1 MRKRLGVILA
11 QPEEH
16 MQRNFMSSFMEE
28 AYKKDFDLCVFSMY
42 QKYQQTDMR
51 NVGDSNI
58 YSLIRYESFAGFV
71 VLLDTL
77 QTPGLD
83 QKILRSLKENFHGPV
98 IIADK
103 ENEFYD
109 YILMDHYTPMKALV
123 NHLIVEHGYRRIAF
137 LGGKE
142 GHPHSLQRLNGF
154 RDAMNEHGIPIR
166 EDWIA
171 HGDYWYDSGKEFAGF
186 LLSHRDD
193 MPEAVACANDYM
205 AIGLASVLSENGL
218 EIPKDIA
225 VIGYD
230 STEEGRTSPFPLTSA
245 KIPSGECG
253 RECFEH
259 LYAAI
264 TNTSAPKHELK
275 PELIIGGS
283 CGCKNFEPAYKKIYR
298 DEWKTDRSSASFYSD
313 FNHITEDMLC
323 QTDYEKFFRVLASY
337 SYQVRPFKKLW
348 LCFNNNFLNP
358 AEFIGENAR
367 RKGYS
372 DRMHMVV
379 QVGDTPADDDPEAV
393 DLNRSFSTSVMIP
406 DLDVEKDYPTTYI
419 FTPLFFE
426 DISFGYAVMNVGAE
440 NHLYNI
446 TYRVW
451 MRNIN
456 LGIRAFY
463 QQKTL
468 VQLISKIKSDQIR
481 DAQTGLYN
489 YRGFHISL
497 KRMCERNI
505 GSHKTLSIFA
515 FDANQLKEVNEAY
528 GRESGDMAIRALASF
543 ISRCTLQDEICCR
556 LSNDEFLIG
565 IINDD
570 CDLRV
575 SQIEESIP
583 KEGLLFYD
591 STGNPHNIQLH
602 YDMIETTLGEMPDL
616 DFLINLTVN
625 AKNNKKKEQRKKEA
639 IGDFS
644 EELLAKCNEVEKILK
659 EGLIT
664 YAFQPIVSSRTGE
677 IYGYEALM
685 RSTGEMHITPQEILK
700 CAEHI
705 NKLYDIEKTTF
716 HGVLNHMEN
725 INDALRGK
733 KIFINSL
740 PAHQLE
746 GADEEE
752 LFARLRMHPDR
763 IVIEFTEG
771 SELDDEILTK
781 REEDCERLG
790 LEIALDDYGS
800 GYSNVNNLLRYNPRY
815 VKIDYMLISGI
826 DSNARKRHFVQS
838 IIGYANQN
846 NIAVLAEGVETMA
859 ELRTVIGLGVD
870 YIQGFYTGR
879 PDLVPVAEIDP
890 EIRSQIRRFSAN
902 RDKQNF
908 LIS

>member
-28 AYKKDFDLCVFSMY
+28 AYKKDFDICIFSMY
-42 QKYQQTDMR
+42 QKYQETGMR

-58 YSLIRYESFAGFV
+58 YSLIQYDSFAGFV

-83 QKILRSLKENFHGPV
+83 EKILKTLKENFNGPV
-98 IIADK
+98 VIADK
-103 ENEFYD
+103 ENDTYE

-123 NHLIVEHGYRRIAF
+123 EHLIVEHGYRRIAF

-142 GHPHSLQRLNGF
+142 GHPHSLQRIRGF
-154 RDAMNEHGIPIR
+154 RDAMNEHGVPIR

-171 HGDYWYDSGKEFAGF
+171 HGDYWYPTGKDYAKF
-186 LLSHRDD
+186 LLEHRDD
-193 MPEAVACANDYM
+193 LPEAVACANDYM
-205 AIGLASVLSENGL
+205 AIGLAAELSENGI

-225 VIGYD
+225 IIGYD
-230 STEEGRTSPFPLTSA
+230 STEEGRTSPLPLTSA
-245 KIPSGECG
+245 EIPSAECG
-253 RECFEH
+253 RECFDH

-264 TNTSAPKHELK
+264 TGTSVPKRELVPK
-275 PELIIGGS
+275 LFIGGS
-283 CGCKNFEPAYKKIYR
+283 CGCKDYESAYKKINR
-298 DEWKTDRSSASFYSD
+298 DEWKTDRSSLSFYSD

-323 QTDYEKFFRVLASY
+323 QTDYEKFFHVLANY
-337 SYQVRPFKKLW
+337 SYQVRPFKHLW
-348 LCFNNNFLNP
+348 LCFNHNFLNP
-358 AEFIGENAR
+358 GEFIGENAT

-372 DRMHMVV
+372 DHMHMVV
-379 QVGDTPADDDPEAV
+379 HCSELPTTEDPDVV
-393 DLNRSFSTSVMIP
+393 DLTRRFETSVMIP

-426 DISFGYAVMNVGAE
+426 DISFGYAVLNLGDE
-440 NHLYNI
+440 NRLYNI

-456 LGIRAFY
+456 LGIQAFY

-468 VQLISKIKSDQIR
+468 YQLISKIKSSQIR
-481 DAQTGLYN
+481 DPQTGLYN
-489 YRGFHISL
+489 YRGFHTSL
-497 KRMCERNI
+497 KELCERNI
-505 GSHKTLSIFA
+505 GSHKTLSVFA
-515 FDANQLKEVNEAY
+515 FDANQLKDVNEAY
-528 GRESGDMAIRALASF
+528 GRESGDMAIRSLAAF
-543 ISRCTLQDEICCR
+543 ISRNTLDDEVCGR

-565 IINDD
+565 LVNED

-575 SQIEESIP
+575 SQIIDSIP
-583 KEGLLFYD
+583 KDGLPFND
-591 STGNPHNIQLH
+591 SNGNPHSIQLH
-602 YDMIETTLGEMPDL
+602 YDMVETTLGEMPDL

-639 IGDFS
+639 LSEFS

-664 YAFQPIVSSRTGE
+664 YAFQPIVSSATGE

-685 RSTGEMHITPQEILK
+685 RSTGEMHISPLEILK

-705 NKLYDIEKTTF
+705 DKLYDIEKATF
-716 HGVLNHMEN
+716 HGVLNHVEES
-725 INDALRGK
+725 ASAFEGK

-746 GADEEE
+746 GADEKE
-752 LFARLRMHPDR
+752 LFDRLKEHPGK
-763 IVIEFTEG
+763 IVVEYTEG
-771 SELDDEILTK
+771 SELDDDVLTR
-781 REEDCERLG
+781 READCESLG
-790 LEIALDDYGS
+790 MEIALDDYGS

-838 IIGYANQN
+838 IIGYASQN

-870 YIQGFYTGR
+870 FIQGFYTGR
-879 PDLVPVAEIDP
+879 PDFTPVAEIDP
-890 EIRSQIRRFSAN
+890 EIRAQIRRFSAN
-902 RDKQNF
+902 RDKQDI

>member
-1 MRKRLGVILA
+1 MRQRIGVLLA

-16 MQRNFMSSFMEE
+16 MQRQFMHAFMEE

-42 QKYQQTDMR
+42 QKYQQTGMR

-58 YSLIRYESFAGFV
+58 YSLIRYDSFAGFV

-83 QKILRSLKENFHGPV
+83 EIILKNLKENFHGPV
-98 IIADK
+98 IVADR
-103 ENEFYD
+103 ENDVFP
-109 YILMDHYTPMKALV
+109 YILMDHYTPVRDLV
-123 NHLIVEHGYRRIAF
+123 EHLITVHGYKRIAF
-137 LGGKE
+137 LSGKK
-142 GHPHSLQRLNGF
+142 GHPHSIQRLNGF
-154 RDAMNEHGIPIR
+154 YDAMKAHNLPVR
-166 EDWIA
+166 EDWVD
-171 HGDYWYDSGKEFAGF
+171 HGNYWYDGGTEFAEK
-186 LLSHRDD
+186 LLAHRDD

-205 AIGLASVLSENGL
+205 AIGLASCLTEQGL

-230 STEEGRTSPFPLTSA
+230 STEEGRTSPLPLTSA
-245 KIPSGECG
+245 EIPAAELG
-253 RECFEH
+253 RDCFDS

-264 TNTSAPKHELK
+264 SGTTVLKRELK
-275 PELIIGGS
+275 TNLLIGGS
-283 CGCKNFEPAYKKIYR
+283 CGCTDYQPAYKR
-298 DEWKTDRSSASFYSD
+298 VNREEWKSDRSSQSYYSD

-323 QTDYEKFFRVLASY
+323 QTDYEQFFRVLAHY
-337 SYQVRPFKKLW
+337 SYQIRPFHRLW
-348 LCFNNNFLNP
+348 LCFNENFLNP
-358 AEFIGENAR
+358 SSFIGENAR

-372 DRMHMVV
+372 ERMNMVV
-379 QVGDTPADDDPEAV
+379 ECKDTPPTEDSDAV
-393 DLNRSFSTSVMIP
+393 NLDRSFDTSVMIP
-406 DLDVEKDYPTTYI
+406 ALEEERDYPTTFI

-426 DISFGYAVMNVGAE
+426 DISFGYAVLNLE
-440 NHLYNI
+440 KEIRLYNI
-446 TYRVW
+446 THRVW

-456 LGIRAFY
+456 LGIEAFY
-463 QQKTL
+463 QQKAL
-468 VQLISKIKSDQIR
+468 IQLISKIKSDQVR
-481 DAQTGLYN
+481 DSQTGLYN
-489 YRGFHISL
+489 YQGFHTNL
-497 KRMCERNI
+497 KELCERNI

-515 FDANQLKEVNEAY
+515 FDANHLKEINEAY
-528 GRESGDMAIRALASF
+528 GRESGDLAIRALAAF
-543 ISRCTLQDEICCR
+543 ISRCTMDDEVCGR

-565 IINDD
+565 IISDD
-570 CDLRV
+570 CDLRY
-575 SQIEESIP
+575 SQITESIP
-583 KEGLLFYD
+583 KDGLTFND
-591 STGNPHNIQLH
+591 SSGNSHNFLLH

-639 IGDFS
+639 LSEYS
-644 EELLAKCNEVEKILK
+644 EELMAKCDEVEKILK
-659 EGLIT
+659 EGLIS
-664 YAFQPIVSSRTGE
+664 YAFQPIVSSLTGE

-685 RSTGEMHITPQEILK
+685 RSNGELHLSPIEILK

-705 NKLYDIEKTTF
+705 DKLYDIEKATF
-716 HGVLNHMEN
+716 HGVLNHVEEN
-725 INDALRGK
+725 SGIFEGK

-746 GADEEE
+746 GDDEAE
-752 LFARLRMHPDR
+752 LHLRLRGHQGR
-763 IVIEFTEG
+763 IVIEYTEG
-771 SELDDEILTK
+771 SELDDEMLTK
-781 REEDCERLG
+781 READCENLG

-859 ELRTVIGLGVD
+859 ELRTVISLGVD

-879 PDLVPVAEIDP
+879 PELEPVLEIDP
-890 EIRSQIRRFSAN
+890 EIRAQIRRFSAN
-902 RDKQNF
+902 RGRQGL
-908 LIS
+908 LIT